1 MLVELENIIKIY
13 NQNQV
18 NEVQALDMVNISI
31 AKGAMVCLKGPSGS
45 GKSTLLSII
54 GCIYPPTSGR
64 AVIAGKQLSRLP
76 DRFLTIH
83 RRQTIGFI
91 FQQFN
96 ILPKLSVLENI
107 MLPLM
112 PLGISPQKRLAMAE
126 PLLERFGIGHRRNF
140 PAGEISGGEL
150 QRVAI
155 ARALIN
161 DPPIIIADEPTA
173 HLDSK
178 LSRDFLH
185 SMIELKAEG
194 KTIII
199 ASHDPLVT
207 EDDGVEMTYIV
218 HDGRVSLDVS

>member
-1 MLVELENIIKIY
+1 MIVTLRDIVKIY
-13 NQNQV
+13 NQGEA
-18 NEVQALDMVNISI
+18 NEVIALDRVDLEIQQGS
-31 AKGAMVCLKGPSGS
+31 MVCLKGPSGS

-64 AVIAGKQLSRLP
+64 AVIEGKQLSRLP

-96 ILPKLSVLENI
+96 ILPKLSVYENI
-107 MLPLM
+107 VLPLL
-112 PLGISPQKRLAMAE
+112 PLGITPTTRRAMAD
-126 PLLERFGIGHRRNF
+126 PLLDRFAIKHRENF
-140 PAGEISGGEL
+140 PAGSISGGEL

-155 ARALIN
+155 ARALISN
-161 DPPIIIADEPTA
+161 PPIIIADEPTA

-178 LSRDFLH
+178 LSRDFLQT
-185 SMIELKAEG
+185 MAELKQEG

-207 EDDGVEMTYIV
+207 EDERVDDIFNVLDGK
-218 HDGRVSLDVS
+218 VSKDVS

>member
-1 MLVELENIIKIY
+1 MMVELENIIKIY
-13 NQNQV
+13 NQGQV
-18 NEVQALDMVNISI
+18 NEVTALNMVNMTIEQ
-31 AKGAMVCLKGPSGS
+31 GAMTCLKGPSGS

-54 GCIYPPTSGR
+54 GCVYPPTSGR
-64 AVIAGKQLSRLP
+64 AIIAGKQLSRLP
-76 DRFLTIH
+76 DRFLTLH

-91 FQQFN
+91 FQHFN

-112 PLGISPQKRLAMAE
+112 PLGVSPRKRRAMAE
-126 PLLERFGIGHRRNF
+126 PLLERYGIDHRKNF

-178 LSRDFLH
+178 LSNDFLR
-185 SMIELKAEG
+185 SMNELKGEG

-207 EDDGVEMTYIV
+207 EDGGVDKRYVVLDGK
-218 HDGRVSLDVS
+218 VSQDVS

>member
-1 MLVELENIIKIY
+1 MLVELADIIKIY
-13 NQNQV
+13 NQGRV
-18 NEVQALDMVNISI
+18 NEVRALDRVNVTVEQGS
-31 AKGAMVCLKGPSGS
+31 MVCLKGPSGS

-64 AVIAGKQLSRLP
+64 AVIAGKQLARLP

-91 FQQFN
+91 FQHFN

-107 MLPLM
+107 VLPLM
-112 PLGISPQKRLAMAE
+112 PLGISPSKRRAMAG
-126 PLLERFGIGHRRNF
+126 PLLERYGIDHRRDF

-161 DPPIIIADEPTA
+161 DPPVIIADEPTA

-185 SMIELKAEG
+185 SMVELKGEG

-207 EDDGVEMTYIV
+207 EDGGVDMTYAV
-218 HDGRVSLDVS
+218 HHGRVSQDVS